1 MLTLI
6 SRPKC
11 SSVPGGPRGQAR
23 HDTNY
28 KRPFGNGSSYPAPR
42 SGQPSGG
49 AARYLTRTRTHYS
62 GRPFLSC
69 SSLSRSATRSAGDSW
84 TTRPTRSSGRSGTR
98 RTSAPRLASFAIRR
112 RSPRTVRLTAA
123 PTAPTRGMRS
133 IPPMV
138 RSPSAS
144 AAFQSHA
151 GTAAPTGSPAADSSP
166 GPDRCHGVAVAR
178 AVSPGAME
186 GSAARCRGGHW
197 QGGLGNDCV
206 RWRRQCCGWMRRLPW
221 PWPCIGPMPRP
232 SEWPRSRHQTAGTGG
247 TPAGRGRRCTT
258 RL

>member
-69 SSLSRSATRSAGDSW
+69 SSLELQFTQQIGNALGWGLVDDTPNAFVWEIGH
-84 TTRPTRSSGRSGTR
+84 
-98 RTSAPRLASFAIRR
+98 TSNFS
-112 RSPRTVRLTAA
+112 
-123 PTAPTRGMRS
+123 
-133 IPPMV
+133 
-138 RSPSAS
+138 
-144 AAFQSHA
+144 
-151 GTAAPTGSPAADSSP
+151 
-166 GPDRCHGVAVAR
+166 
-178 AVSPGAME
+178 
-186 GSAARCRGGHW
+186 
-197 QGGLGNDCV
+197 
-206 RWRRQCCGWMRRLPW
+206 
-221 PWPCIGPMPRP
+221 
-232 SEWPRSRHQTAGTGG
+232 
-247 TPAGRGRRCTT
+247 TPAGKLCYPAEISSYCPAYGGPYCTYPWYAFNSAYGAITFGVGCLSKPRGNGSPYRIARRG
-258 RL
+258 